1 MNLNEKLKI
10 YADVL
15 EDELMSKH
23 TTYRIGGR
31 VKYYIYP
38 RNLISLM
45 RCIRLLKENK
55 IQYEIMGRGSN
66 VLWTDSYFDGAV
78 INLDRYL
85 NESYIEEDG
94 TIVAQAGCSIIN
106 LAYEVAKKSLSG
118 MEFALSL
125 IHI

>member
-45 RCIRLLKENK
+45 R
-55 IQYEIMGRGSN
+55 
-66 VLWTDSYFDGAV
+66 
-78 INLDRYL
+78 
-85 NESYIEEDG
+85 
-94 TIVAQAGCSIIN
+94 
-106 LAYEVAKKSLSG
+106 
-118 MEFALSL
+118 
-125 IHI
+125 

>member
-55 IQYEIMGRGSN
+55 IQYEVMDVVPMYYGPIPILME
-66 VLWTDSYFDGAV
+66 L
-78 INLDRYL
+78 L
-85 NESYIEEDG
+85 
-94 TIVAQAGCSIIN
+94 SI
-106 LAYEVAKKSLSG
+106 
-118 MEFALSL
+118 
-125 IHI
+125 

>member
-106 LAYEVAKKSLSG
+106 LA
-118 MEFALSL
+118 
-125 IHI
+125 